1 MRTGESVESRPALHR
16 GILYAATL
24 GGNVVALRA
33 QDGKPVWTAATK
45 LESAVQAPLAVDA
58 RQVYVATAPSSLV
71 ALDRATGKPSWR
83 YTDDLLREFYL
94 GAQSRSGVP
103 NPFAPLPSVWGRV
116 FWLRAIEGGR
126 ADLLPPGVVER
137 LADEL
142 AEGRAA

>member
-1 MRTGESVESRPALHR
+1 MVDEPVFVPDPIYHYRIHGTNT
-16 GILYAATL
+16 IAA
-24 GGNVVALRA
+24 GA
-33 QDGKPVWTAATK
+33 
-45 LESAVQAPLAVDA
+45 SANAEA
-58 RQVYVATAPSSLV
+58 
-71 ALDRATGKPSWR
+71 
-83 YTDDLLREFYL
+83 DDLLREFYL

-126 ADLLPPGVVER
+126 AALLPSGVVER